1 LSQQRI
7 EELEFVNKITK
18 IVLSS
23 PDLSQM
29 CKAFAVELSKRMPVE
44 WASIVTIK
52 GKDLH
57 FQSLSFKIKSF
68 WKIGDVIPL
77 KGTATEYIATTKQIL
92 YEPDISQQRKFWT
105 GEYHLKQGIRSIV
118 YAPLLAEDKVFG
130 ALVITST
137 RPNAYGESELDLL
150 FHATSQIAMP
160 IKNAILL
167 YEIKKQQELLKAI
180 SDLTKVIL
188 SDISLDTVYH
198 VFSKELR
205 KLIEFDRI
213 SIALIE
219 GDNIRY
225 FAVSQ
230 RIKTERTPGTTYP
243 LKDSNTGWVAKHKKT
258 LIQEDL
264 AQQTMSLRNEH
275 RLRAGLRSSIH
286 IPLFHK
292 GKVFGTLNL
301 SSTRPKA
308 YGEWEKEA
316 LEHLAGQI
324 AGAIM
329 NAYLYKQIKE
339 ESRLDFLTGLF
350 NRRYFNERLN
360 EEINRRRRHGGI
372 FSLATCDLDFF
383 KNYNDRYGHIAGD
396 KLLKQI
402 GRLIKNSVRTDDLAF
417 RYGGDEFVILFPDTD
432 LDNAFSVAER
442 VRKNIEG
449 EMKKRKNLLTVS
461 FGLASWPMNGVRS
474 NEVLEAA
481 DTASF
486 EAKHL
491 GGNRCILATMLASRL
506 PQTRAEVEDGKT
518 IMDIIRSLA
527 TALEARDIY
536 THGHSR
542 EVNKYA
548 LILGEALGLPKE
560 ELVHLSRSALFHD
573 IGKIGVSDKVLNKK
587 GKLNKR
593 EWKEIKK
600 HSEVGAEIIG
610 HLHPL
615 LHCKPAILYHHER
628 WDGTGYPTGLKG
640 KEIPFGARMLA
651 IADAFTAMTSAR
663 PYRPAMSFQEAILEL
678 KRGAGKQFDPELA
691 EVFVTEVEKLPAL
704 LPVLNLNPA

>member
-1 LSQQRI
+1 MDELSQQSI

-23 PDLSQM
+23 PDVSQM
-29 CKAFAVELSKRMPVE
+29 CKAFAAELSKRMPVE

-57 FQSLSFKIKSF
+57 FQSLSSRIKSF

-92 YEPDISQQRKFWT
+92 YEPDLSKERISWT

-118 YAPLLAEDKVFG
+118 YAPLLAEDKIFG
-130 ALVITST
+130 ALVIAST
-137 RPNAYGESELDLL
+137 RPNAYGDRELTLL
-150 FHATSQIAMP
+150 SHATNQIAMP
-160 IKNAILL
+160 IKNATLL
-167 YEIKKQQELLKAI
+167 YEIKKQQELLKTI

-188 SDISLDTVYH
+188 SDASLDNVYH
-198 VFSKELR
+198 IFSEELR
-205 KLIEFDRI
+205 KLVEFDRI

-230 RIKTERTPGTTYP
+230 RIKTEQIPGTTYP

-264 AQQTMSLRNEH
+264 AQQIMSPIDELKLRD
-275 RLRAGLRSSIH
+275 GLRSSIH

-292 GKVFGTLNL
+292 GKVFGTINL

-308 YGEWEKEA
+308 YGEWEKEV

-329 NAYLYKQIKE
+329 NSYLYKQIKE

-360 EEINRRRRHGGI
+360 EEINRRRRHSGI
-372 FSLATCDLDFF
+372 FSLAICDLDFF

-396 KLLKQI
+396 KLLRKI
-402 GRLIKNSVRTDDLAF
+402 GRLIKNSVRTEDLAS
-417 RYGGDEFVILFPDTD
+417 RYGGDEFVILLPDTD
-432 LDNAFSVAER
+432 LDNALSVIER
-442 VRKNIEG
+442 VRKNVEE
-449 EMKKRKNLLTVS
+449 EMKKRKISLTAS
-461 FGLASWPMNGVRS
+461 FGLVSWPMNGVS
-474 NEVLEAA
+474 VKEILEAA
-481 DTASF
+481 DAAAF
-486 EAKHL
+486 EAKRL
-491 GGNRCILATMLASRL
+491 GGNRCILSTMLASRL
-506 PQTRAEVEDGKT
+506 PRTRAEVEAEKT
-518 IMDIIRSLA
+518 IVNIICSLA

-536 THGHSR
+536 TYGHSQ

-548 LILGEALGLPKE
+548 LMVGEAFGLSKE
-560 ELVHLSRSALFHD
+560 ELVYLSRAALLHD
-573 IGKIGVSDKVLNKK
+573 IGKIGVSDRVLNKK

-593 EWKEIKK
+593 EWKEMKK
-600 HSEVGAEIIG
+600 HPEVGAEIIG
-610 HLHPL
+610 HLPPL
-615 LHCKPAILYHHER
+615 LHCKLAILYHHER
-628 WDGTGYPTGLKG
+628 WDGTGYPSGLKG
-640 KEIPFGARMLA
+640 KEIPFEARILA

-663 PYRPAMSFQEAILEL
+663 PYRPAMSYQEAILEL
-678 KRGAGKQFDPELA
+678 KREAGKQFDPELVEA
-691 EVFVTEVEKLPAL
+691 FVAEVEKLPAL
-704 LPVLNLNPA
+704 PSSQH